1 MLLGFY
7 QQFVHPVEDGS
18 KTFTI
23 RDWPKRI
30 PKIGE
35 RLHMYTGSYR
45 QKRTLITRE
54 HCLVCYQKVK
64 IRIKLLRERGR
75 PKNVKGY
82 FLKITVDKR
91 VLRMD
96 ELQEFFI
103 RDGFKGEGDFIMYW
117 TNKLKKDVDERKK
130 IMYHWTDFKY

>member
-1 MLLGFY
+1 M
-7 QQFVHPVEDGS
+7 
-18 KTFTI
+18 
-23 RDWPKRI
+23 
-30 PKIGE
+30 
-35 RLHMYTGSYR
+35 
-45 QKRTLITRE
+45 
-54 HCLVCYQKVK
+54 
-64 IRIKLLRERGR
+64 
-75 PKNVKGY
+75 KGY